1 MSLATLDRLELC
13 QETLISALDANDVEA
28 VESAVANLHDA
39 VNEVKAAG
47 GWRDIDTVRTRA
59 RRVLALI
66 EAARIR
72 VNFLTDQNRQR
83 IEGLTALRGHVGG
96 GAYRRDGAIAR

>member
-1 MSLATLDRLELC
+1 MSLASLDRLEIC
-13 QETLISALDANDVEA
+13 QETLIRALDANDVEA
-28 VESAVANLHDA
+28 VEGAVANLHEA

-47 GWRDIDTVRTRA
+47 GWREEASVKARA

-72 VNFLTDQNRQR
+72 VNFLTDRNRER
-83 IEGLTALRGHVGG
+83 IEQLAALQGRVRGGVYG
-96 GAYRRDGAIAR
+96 RDGVMAR

>member
-1 MSLATLDRLELC
+1 MSLASLDRLEIC
-13 QETLISALDANDVEA
+13 QETLIQALDANDVEA
-28 VESAVANLHDA
+28 VEGAVANLHDA

-47 GWRDIDTVRTRA
+47 GWRDQTAVRVRA

-83 IEGLTALRGHVGG
+83 IEQLAALRGHIQA
-96 GAYRRDGAIAR
+96 GAYGRDGLIAR

>member
-1 MSLATLDRLELC
+1 MSLAALDRLEIC
-13 QETLISALDANDVEA
+13 QERLIDALDANDVEA
-28 VESAVANLHDA
+28 VEGAVANLHDA

-47 GWRDIDTVRTRA
+47 GWRDLEPVRA
-59 RRVLALI
+59 RAARVLALI

-83 IEGLTALRGHVGG
+83 IETLAALRGQAGG
-96 GAYRRDGAIAR
+96 GAYRRDGALAR